1 VTPGGSVP
9 VVVNTGGQI
18 VVTWNPQ

>member
-1 VTPGGSVP
+1 VTPGGSIP
-9 VVVNTGGQI
+9 VTVNTGGQI